1 MAASSKVNASVE
13 QSNISSGWDE
23 AHGEISAPPATLE
36 MKKKSPTTFPP
47 PDSGATNF
55 QTNFQTIE
63 RRVRDYLVW
72 AKYEGK
78 KKAKS
83 MGRQM
88 RWLKEE
94 HPGYIVTAAAV
105 AGFVGGLLLR
115 TRRSKRRLNLY
126 E

>member
-1 MAASSKVNASVE
+1 MAASSKVNASLE
-13 QSNISSGWDE
+13 QSNVSSGWDE
-23 AHGEISAPPATLE
+23 AHGEIFTPPATLE
-36 MKKKSPTTFPP
+36 MKKKSPTTFHR
-47 PDSGATNF
+47 PDFGAM
-55 QTNFQTIE
+55 NFQTIE

-72 AKYEGK
+72 AKYEGQ

-115 TRRSKRRLNLY
+115 IRRSKRRLNLY

>member
-13 QSNISSGWDE
+13 QANVSSGWDE
-23 AHGEISAPPATLE
+23 AHGEIYTPPAMLE
-36 MKKKSPTTFPP
+36 MKRKSPTTFHP
-47 PDSGATNF
+47 PDFGAMNL
-55 QTNFQTIE
+55 QAME

-72 AKYEGK
+72 VKNEGQQR
-78 KKAKS
+78 AKS
-83 MGRQM
+83 IARQM
-88 RWLKEE
+88 RWLKKE

-115 TRRSKRRLNLY
+115 TRQSKRRLNLY